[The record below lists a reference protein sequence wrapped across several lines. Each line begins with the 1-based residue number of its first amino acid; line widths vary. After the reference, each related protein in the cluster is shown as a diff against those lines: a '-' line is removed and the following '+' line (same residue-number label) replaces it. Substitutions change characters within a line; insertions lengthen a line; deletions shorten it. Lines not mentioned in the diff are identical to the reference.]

1 MFVQLCSEEKPAF
14 RKANGTFYC
23 NICKKYTGSFSL
35 SNVKNKDRRCKECIS
50 QTRYQRMR
58 RAGHLQRLKLK
69 LYQNLRYQNKKSSA
83 RMVTEDWMA
92 NLLGEHGIEEID
104 YSLVKT
110 MKATCD
116 PKTNKWNVL
125 PVFYNINDLMEATP
139 TQTITAI

>member
-1 MFVQLCSEEKPAF
+1 
-14 RKANGTFYC
+14 
-23 NICKKYTGSFSL
+23 
-35 SNVKNKDRRCKECIS
+35 
-50 QTRYQRMR
+50 
-58 RAGHLQRLKLK
+58 
-69 LYQNLRYQNKKSSA
+69 
-83 RMVTEDWMA
+83 MVTEDWMA

-116 PKTNKWNVL
+116 PKTNQWNVV